1 MSYDSNNRWSASA
14 HTAIPQIGIDAGLRQ
29 YMLRVY
35 NYMAG
40 GLAIT
45 GVIAYFAAASGLY
58 EQIARTP
65 LVYVI
70 MFAPLLVVFLFA
82 ARIQSMSLGAAQA
95 TFWGFAA
102 LMGLSLSYI
111 FLVYTGASIAQVFFI
126 TAATFLAMSLYGYTT
141 KADLAKFGSFL
152 MMGVFGIIIAMVV
165 NIFMQSPAV
174 QFAISV
180 LGVVIFTG
188 LTAWDT
194 QRIKEVYL
202 EGDSD
207 VVAGKKAIQ
216 GALALYLDFLNIFLF
231 MLQLMGNRRD

>member
-14 HTAIPQIGIDAGLRQ
+14 NTAIPQVGIDIGLRN

-45 GVIAYFAAASGLY
+45 GVVAYLAAASGFY

-65 LVYVI
+65 FIWVVV
-70 MFAPLLVVFLFA
+70 FAPLGIVLLLSY
-82 ARIQSMSLGAAQA
+82 RLQKMSLGAAQA

-126 TAATFLAMSLYGYTT
+126 TAATFLAMSLWGYTT
-141 KADLAKFGSFL
+141 KSDLSRFGSFL
-152 MMGVFGIIIAMVV
+152 MMGLIGIIIASLV
-165 NIFMQSPAV
+165 NIFFASAAV
-174 QFAISV
+174 QFAISII
-180 LGVVIFTG
+180 GVVVFTG

-194 QRIKEVYL
+194 QRIKEMYW
-202 EGDSD
+202 EGDGNEI
-207 VVAGKKAIQ
+207 AGKKAIM
-216 GALALYLDFLNIFLF
+216 GALALYLDFINLF
-231 MLQLMGNRRD
+231 VMLMQLMGNRRN

>member
-1 MSYDSNNRWSASA
+1 MSYDSNNRWSANAATS
-14 HTAIPQIGIDAGLRQ
+14 IPQVGIDVGLRN

-45 GVIAYFAAASGLY
+45 GVVAYLAATTGFYA
-58 EQIARTP
+58 QIASTP
-65 LVYVI
+65 LIWVVV
-70 MFAPLLVVFLFA
+70 FAPLAIVLLLSFRL
-82 ARIQSMSLGAAQA
+82 QKMSLGAAQA

-141 KADLAKFGSFL
+141 KTDLSRFGSFL
-152 MMGVFGIIIAMVV
+152 MMGLFGIIIASVV
-165 NIFMQSPAV
+165 NIFVGSSAL

-180 LGVVIFTG
+180 IGVLVFTG

-194 QRIKEVYL
+194 QQIKEMYW
-202 EGDSD
+202 EGDGS
-207 VVAGKKAIQ
+207 VVAGKKAIM
-216 GALALYLDFLNIFLF
+216 GALRLYLDFINLF
-231 MLQLMGNRRD
+231 IMLMQLMGTRRD

>member
-1 MSYDSNNRWSASA
+1 MSYDSNNRWSANA
-14 HTAIPQIGIDAGLRQ
+14 NTAIPQVGLDVGLRN

-65 LVYVI
+65 LIWVVV
-70 MFAPLLVVFLFA
+70 FAPLGVVLLLSY
-82 ARIQSMSLGAAQA
+82 RLQKMSLGAAQA
-95 TFWGFAA
+95 SFWSFAA

-126 TAATFLAMSLYGYTT
+126 TAATFLAMSLWGYTT
-141 KADLAKFGSFL
+141 KADLSRFGSFL
-152 MMGVFGIIIAMVV
+152 MMGLIGIVIASLV
-165 NIFMQSPAV
+165 NIFFASAAL
-174 QFAISV
+174 QFAISII
-180 LGVVIFTG
+180 GVIVFTG

-194 QRIKEVYL
+194 QRIKEMYW
-202 EGDSD
+202 EGDGGE
-207 VVAGKKAIQ
+207 VAGKKAIM
-216 GALALYLDFLNIFLF
+216 GALALYLDFINLF
-231 MLQLMGNRRD
+231 IMLMQLMGNRRD

>member
-14 HTAIPQIGIDAGLRQ
+14 NTAVPQVGLDVGLRN

-45 GVIAYFAAASGLY
+45 GVIAYFAASSGIY
-58 EQIARTP
+58 AQIAHTP
-65 LVYVI
+65 FIYVV
-70 MFAPLLVVFLFA
+70 MFAPLLIVFLFA

-126 TAATFLAMSLYGYTT
+126 TAATFLSMSLWGYTT
-141 KADLAKFGSFL
+141 KTDLSRFGSFL
-152 MMGVFGIIIAMVV
+152 TMGLYGIIIAMLV
-165 NIFMQSPAV
+165 NLFLGSPAV
-174 QFAISV
+174 QFAISII
-180 LGVVIFTG
+180 GVVVFTG

-194 QRIKEVYL
+194 QRIKEMYW
-202 EGDSD
+202 EGDGGEI
-207 VVAGKKAIQ
+207 AAKKSIM
-216 GALALYLDFLNIFLF
+216 GALMLYLDFLNIFLF
-231 MLQLMGNRRD
+231 LLQLMGNRRD

>member
-14 HTAIPQIGIDAGLRQ
+14 NSAIPQIGIDAGLRH

-45 GVIAYFAAASGLY
+45 GVVAYLFQGVYAQLAHSP
-58 EQIARTP
+58 II
-65 LVYVI
+65 YVI
-70 MFAPLLVVFLFA
+70 IFAPLLVVFLFA

-102 LMGLSLSYI
+102 LMGLSLSSV
-111 FLVYTGASIAQVFFI
+111 FLAYTGASIAEVFFI

-207 VVAGKKAIQ
+207 AIAGKKAIQ

-231 MLQLMGNRRD
+231 MLQLMGNRRN

>member
-1 MSYDSNNRWSASA
+1 MSYDSNNRWSAN
-14 HTAIPQIGIDAGLRQ
+14 TATSIPQVGIDVGLRN

-45 GVIAYFAAASGLY
+45 GVVAYLAAASGFY
-58 EQIARTP
+58 AQIARTP
-65 LVYVI
+65 FIWVVV
-70 MFAPLLVVFLFA
+70 FAPLAIVLLLSFRL
-82 ARIQSMSLGAAQA
+82 QKMSLGAAQA

-141 KADLAKFGSFL
+141 KTDLSRFGSFL
-152 MMGVFGIIIAMVV
+152 MMGLFGIIIASVV
-165 NIFMQSPAV
+165 NLFVASSAL

-180 LGVVIFTG
+180 IGVLVFVG

-194 QRIKEVYL
+194 QQIKEMYW
-202 EGDSD
+202 EGDGS
-207 VVAGKKAIQ
+207 VVAGKKAIM
-216 GALALYLDFLNIFLF
+216 GALRLYLDFINLF
-231 MLQLMGNRRD
+231 VMLMQLMGNRRD